1 MHRKQLSKTVS
12 TRLQNEIYK
21 KLLNKCNEKGVT
33 VNEFL
38 KECIKIKIGNLEL
51 KTDEVSKPIQENLN
65 NKDLAKILGINMNQ
79 K

>member
-1 MHRKQLSKTVS
+1 MSKTVS
-12 TRLQNEIYK
+12 TRLQNDIYE

-38 KECIKIKIGNLEL
+38 KKCVDNSFDDLKL
-51 KTDEVSKPIQENLN
+51 KTDENSKHDEGKLSA
-65 NKDLAKILGINMNQ
+65 KDLAKILGI